1 MIEVSRW
8 YLGNNKEN
16 QQPQDDQQ
24 NNSEE
29 GKNGESNS
37 TGDVPQV
44 QRQQSK
50 PTVAEQVNQSPTPD
64 GSRQQ

>member
-1 MIEVSRW
+1 MNDI
-8 YLGNNKEN
+8 LGNNKEN
-16 QQPQDDQQ
+16 QQPQDDQA

-29 GKNGESNS
+29 GKNEESNA

-50 PTVAEQVNQSPTPD
+50 PTVAEQVNQSPAAD
-64 GSRQQ
+64 DSRAQ

>member
-1 MIEVSRW
+1 MRDI
-8 YLGNNKEN
+8 LGNKEN
-16 QQPQDDQQ
+16 QEPQDDQQ

-29 GKNGESNS
+29 GKTGESNT
-37 TGDVPQV
+37 TGDVPQA

-50 PTVAEQVNQSPTPD
+50 TPVDEQVNQSPPPD